1 MLKVPYMLLKDLRD
15 RCWLLRKNRQSLPF
29 KKFFSFSFLGKSF
42 HAMAP
47 KQMASTYNTY
57 IKDKK
62 A

>member
-1 MLKVPYMLLKDLRD
+1 MLKVPCMLPNDQRD
-15 RCWLLRKNRQSLPF
+15 RCWPLRKNRQSLPF
-29 KKFFSFSFLGKSF
+29 KTFFSSSFLGNSF